1 MGARELNMNLMEK
14 ILQQMEGGDQV
25 VCQRWRNH
33 RSQYRPS
40 GEPIDIDGGGY
51 HARIIPKVVA
61 KDFVS
66 EHHYS
71 GSYVASRVSVGLI
84 RDDEHGDQE
93 LCGVAGF
100 SVPMSQAVIPKWLKC
115 ENNQGIDLGRFV
127 LLDDVPAN
135 GETWFLA
142 QSFDLLREELPEVDS
157 VMATSDPI
165 VRYNSANEIVMPGHV
180 GTIYQAHNGTYLGR
194 TGKKTVVS
202 GEDGNVITARTISK
216 VRNQETGKDY
226 AYRKLLNAGVDAK
239 TDDETWRE
247 FAQRASLSMRRT
259 RHPGNHVYAWA
270 LGDNRRDRKEIRHR
284 IGSSVSGFPKEVE
297 IA

>member
-1 MGARELNMNLMEK
+1 MNLMER
-14 ILQQMEGGDQV
+14 ILKEMEGGDQV

-33 RSQYRPS
+33 RSLYRPS

-61 KDFVS
+61 KDFVT

-71 GSYVASRVSVGLI
+71 GSYVASRLNVGLI
-84 RDDEHGDQE
+84 RDDKDGGHEV
-93 LCGVAGF
+93 CGVAGF
-100 SVPMSQAVIPKWLKC
+100 SVPMSQQVIPKWLKC
-115 ENNQGIDLGRFV
+115 ENQQGIDLGRFV

-142 QSFDLLREELPEVDS
+142 QSFNLLKEELPMIDS

-165 VRYNSANEIVMPGHV
+165 VRFNAAKEVVMPGHV

-194 TGKKTVVS
+194 TAKKTVVS

-216 VRNQETGKDY
+216 VRNQEQGREY
-226 AYRKLLNAGVDAK
+226 AYRKLLQAGVSPKLD
-239 TDDETWRE
+239 TETWRE
-247 FAQRASLSMRRT
+247 FATRARLSMNRI

-270 LGDNRRDRKEIRHR
+270 LGDNRRERKEIRNR
-284 IGSSVSGFPKEVE
+284 IGSSVSNFPKEVE